1 MSPHAETAGAKAGRR
16 EWIGLAVLALPC
28 LLYSM
33 DLTVLNLALP
43 QLVADLKPTSAQ
55 LLWIVDIY
63 GFLVAGSLITM
74 GTLGD
79 RIGRRKLLMIGAVAF
94 GAASVLAAFS
104 TTPEMLIVAR
114 AMLGVAAATLAPST
128 LSLLSNMFH
137 DPRERSFAIGIWITA
152 FSAGGAIGPLVGGVL
167 LQYFWWGSV
176 FLVALPVMAL
186 LLVLGPVLLPEFRD
200 ENAGR
205 LDLPSAALSLV
216 AVLAVIFGLK
226 EIATAG
232 VSTEAFVSVAG
243 GLVVG
248 ALFLRRQTRLADPL
262 IDLSLF
268 RLRAFSASLAINVG
282 AFFAAFSSFLLVA
295 QYLQLVLGMSPL
307 EAGLW
312 GLPSALA
319 FIVGAQVAPRLAHR
333 VRPSRLM
340 AVALLVAAGGFLVLA
355 QADGEWPLAMI
366 VAGIVITA
374 FGLVPVF
381 TLATDLVVG
390 TAPAERAGSA
400 AALSETSS
408 EFGGALGIAVL
419 GSVAAAIYRL
429 TVADTLPAGL
439 PQDIAVAARDTLGGA
454 ISGAATL
461 EPALAAAMT
470 EAARAAYA
478 SAFSVAALISAAIL
492 AGTAL
497 LALIVLRDLAPI
509 GAEAEPDDEC
519 PDAQGC
525 VAPAE

>member
-1 MSPHAETAGAKAGRR
+1 
-16 EWIGLAVLALPC
+16 
-28 LLYSM
+28 
-33 DLTVLNLALP
+33 
-43 QLVADLKPTSAQ
+43 
-55 LLWIVDIY
+55 
-63 GFLVAGSLITM
+63 
-74 GTLGD
+74 
-79 RIGRRKLLMIGAVAF
+79 
-94 GAASVLAAFS
+94 
-104 TTPEMLIVAR
+104 
-114 AMLGVAAATLAPST
+114 
-128 LSLLSNMFH
+128 MFH

-176 FLVALPVMAL
+176 FLVALPVMVL
-186 LLVLGPVLLPEFRD
+186 LLLLGPVLLPEFED

-232 VSTEAFVSVAG
+232 GSAEAFVSVAG

-248 ALFLRRQTRLADPL
+248 ALFLRRQARLADPL

-282 AFFAAFSSFLLVA
+282 AFFAAFSSFLLVS

-340 AVALLVAAGGFLVLA
+340 AVSLLVAAGGFLVLA
-355 QADGEWPLAMI
+355 QADGAWPLAMI

-390 TAPAERAGSA
+390 TAPVERAGSA

-429 TVADTLPAGL
+429 TVADTLPGGL
-439 PQDIAVAARDTLGGA
+439 SEDIAAAARDTLGGA
-454 ISGAATL
+454 ISGAAVL
-461 EPALAAAMT
+461 EPALAAAVT
-470 EAARAAYA
+470 DAARAAYA

-497 LALIVLRDLAPI
+497 LALIVLRDLPPI
-509 GAEAEPDDEC
+509 GAAGELDDKC
-519 PDAQGC
+519 PEGQDCAA
-525 VAPAE
+525 APAE